1 MTPDRPALIGRA
13 RYMVFCVCQAQCF
26 VNTIEVE
33 ASLLADFLRH
43 SLDGMAALCN
53 YARHLHAAPAP
64 FIRQYGSR
72 MTEWGPALAIILG
85 IVEGLTE
92 FLPVSSTGHLIL
104 AGHAFGFTGEVAA
117 NAEISIQLG
126 AILAVVAY
134 EREKLKILIAR
145 AVDEQADLRQ
155 SLSSPVNGSWSVLL
169 HRSMASH
176 PHLWFLIGLGIAFLP
191 AGLIGFATHGW
202 IKAHLFSPQTVA
214 VTSVIGGIIIL
225 VVEARR
231 TTATVQQLEHVGV
244 RDALLIGLAQCAALI
259 PGMSRSGSTIIGG
272 LLVGLDR
279 KVATEYSFFL
289 ALPTLII
296 ATCYQMW
303 KSRDVFH
310 SEDFVALGIG
320 LLVSFIVAWIVI
332 AAFLTFV
339 KRHSLR
345 PFAYYRIVMGLIV
358 LYVFGY

>member
-1 MTPDRPALIGRA
+1 M
-13 RYMVFCVCQAQCF
+13 
-26 VNTIEVE
+26 N
-33 ASLLADFLRH
+33 
-43 SLDGMAALCN
+43 
-53 YARHLHAAPAP
+53 
-64 FIRQYGSR
+64 
-72 MTEWGPALAIILG
+72 EWSPALAVILG

-104 AGHAFGFTGEVAA
+104 VGHALGFTGDVAA

-134 EREKLKILIAR
+134 ERGKLRTLLSR
-145 AVDEQADLRQ
+145 AVGEQADLRR
-155 SLSSPVNGSWSVLL
+155 SLQHPNETTWSETLR
-169 HRSMASH
+169 RSMLAH
-176 PHLWFLIGLGIAFLP
+176 PHLWFLLGLGAAFLP
-191 AGLIGFATHGW
+191 AGLVGFVTHGW

-214 VTSVIGGIIIL
+214 VTSIAGGLIIL
-225 VVEARR
+225 AVEARR
-231 TTATVQQLEHVGV
+231 TQASIQQLEQVGLRNAV
-244 RDALLIGLAQCAALI
+244 LIGLAQCASLI

-303 KSRDVFH
+303 KSRGLFRQ
-310 SEDFVALGIG
+310 EDYVALGIG
-320 LLVSFIVAWIVI
+320 LLVSFVVAWIVI

-339 KRHSLR
+339 KRHTLR
-345 PFAYYRIVMGLIV
+345 PFAYYRILMGIVV
-358 LYVFGY
+358 LYIFGI

>member
-1 MTPDRPALIGRA
+1 M
-13 RYMVFCVCQAQCF
+13 
-26 VNTIEVE
+26 N
-33 ASLLADFLRH
+33 
-43 SLDGMAALCN
+43 
-53 YARHLHAAPAP
+53 
-64 FIRQYGSR
+64 
-72 MTEWGPALAIILG
+72 EWGPALAVILG

-134 EREKLKILIAR
+134 ERAKLRSLFSR
-145 AVDEQADLRQ
+145 AVGEQAELRQ
-155 SLSSPVNGSWSVLL
+155 LLRGPSSSSRTAIVR
-169 HRSMASH
+169 RSMVVH
-176 PHLWFLIGLGIAFLP
+176 PHLWFLIGLGAAFLP
-191 AGLIGFATHGW
+191 AGLVGFATHGW

-214 VTSVIGGIIIL
+214 VTSVLGGIVIL
-225 VVEARR
+225 FVEARR
-231 TTATVQQLEHVGV
+231 TAGTVHQLEQVGLRAAV
-244 RDALLIGLAQCAALI
+244 CIGLAQCASLI

-303 KSRDVFH
+303 KSRDVFR

-320 LLVSFIVAWIVI
+320 LLVSFLVAWIVI

-339 KRHSLR
+339 KRHTLR

-358 LYVFGY
+358 LYLFGI

>member
-1 MTPDRPALIGRA
+1 M
-13 RYMVFCVCQAQCF
+13 
-26 VNTIEVE
+26 N
-33 ASLLADFLRH
+33 
-43 SLDGMAALCN
+43 
-53 YARHLHAAPAP
+53 
-64 FIRQYGSR
+64 
-72 MTEWGPALAIILG
+72 EWGPALAVILG

-104 AGHAFGFTGEVAA
+104 VGHALGFTGDIAA

-134 EREKLKILIAR
+134 EWNKLKTLVSR
-145 AVDEQADLRQ
+145 ALSEQARLRN
-155 SLSSPVNGSWSVLL
+155 SLKDPSALPWSEVVR
-169 HRSMASH
+169 HSMTVH
-176 PHLWFLIGLGIAFLP
+176 PHLWFLLGLGAAFLP
-191 AGLIGFATHGW
+191 AGLIGFATHSW

-214 VTSVIGGIIIL
+214 ITSILGGLIIL
-225 VVEARR
+225 AVEARR
-231 TTATVQQLEHVGV
+231 REASVQQLEQVGLRNAV
-244 RDALLIGLAQCAALI
+244 FIGLAQCASLI

-303 KSRDVFH
+303 KSHELFRPD
-310 SEDFVALGIG
+310 DYLALAIG
-320 LLVSFIVAWIVI
+320 LLVSFLVAWIVI

-339 KRHSLR
+339 KRHTLR
-345 PFAYYRIVMGLIV
+345 PFAYYRIVMGIVV
-358 LYVFGY
+358 LYIFGI

>member
-1 MTPDRPALIGRA
+1 M
-13 RYMVFCVCQAQCF
+13 
-26 VNTIEVE
+26 N
-33 ASLLADFLRH
+33 
-43 SLDGMAALCN
+43 
-53 YARHLHAAPAP
+53 
-64 FIRQYGSR
+64 
-72 MTEWGPALAIILG
+72 EWGPALAVILG

-104 AGHAFGFTGEVAA
+104 VGHALGFTGDVAA

-134 EREKLKILIAR
+134 ERDKLRTLFANAGR
-145 AVDEQADLRQ
+145 EQADLRQ
-155 SLSSPVNGSWSVLL
+155 SLKSPGNQSRADVFR
-169 HRSMASH
+169 RSMAAH
-176 PHLWFLIGLGIAFLP
+176 PYLWFLLGLGAAFLP

-202 IKAHLFSPQTVA
+202 IKTHLFSPQTVA
-214 VTSVIGGIIIL
+214 MTSILGGLIIL
-225 VVEARR
+225 AVEARR
-231 TTATVQQLEHVGV
+231 TQATVQQLEQVGFRNAV
-244 RDALLIGLAQCAALI
+244 LIGLAQCVSLI

-272 LLVGLDR
+272 LLAGLDR

-303 KSRDVFH
+303 KSRGLFRP
-310 SEDFVALGIG
+310 EDYAALGIG

-339 KRHSLR
+339 KRHTLR
-345 PFAYYRIVMGLIV
+345 PFAYYRMIMGLIV
-358 LYVFGY
+358 LYLFGL

>member
-1 MTPDRPALIGRA
+1 M
-13 RYMVFCVCQAQCF
+13 
-26 VNTIEVE
+26 N
-33 ASLLADFLRH
+33 
-43 SLDGMAALCN
+43 
-53 YARHLHAAPAP
+53 
-64 FIRQYGSR
+64 
-72 MTEWGPALAIILG
+72 EWGPALAVILG

-104 AGHAFGFTGEVAA
+104 AGHALGFTGDLAA

-134 EREKLKILIAR
+134 EREKLRTLLSR
-145 AVDEQADLRQ
+145 AISEQADLRR
-155 SLSSPVNGSWSVLL
+155 SLQGANQPAWSETLR
-169 HRSMASH
+169 RSITAH
-176 PHLWFLIGLGIAFLP
+176 PHLWFLLGLGAAFMP
-191 AGLIGFATHGW
+191 AGLIGFVTHGW

-214 VTSVIGGIIIL
+214 ITSIVGGLIIL
-225 VVEARR
+225 AVEARR
-231 TTATVQQLEHVGV
+231 TETSIQQLEQVGLRNAV
-244 RDALLIGLAQCAALI
+244 LIGLAQCASLI

-303 KSRDVFH
+303 KSRGMFQQ
-310 SEDFVALGIG
+310 EGYVALGIG
-320 LLVSFIVAWIVI
+320 LLVSFVVAWIVI

-339 KRHSLR
+339 KRHTLR
-345 PFAYYRIVMGLIV
+345 PFAYYRILMGLVV
-358 LYVFGY
+358 LYIFGV